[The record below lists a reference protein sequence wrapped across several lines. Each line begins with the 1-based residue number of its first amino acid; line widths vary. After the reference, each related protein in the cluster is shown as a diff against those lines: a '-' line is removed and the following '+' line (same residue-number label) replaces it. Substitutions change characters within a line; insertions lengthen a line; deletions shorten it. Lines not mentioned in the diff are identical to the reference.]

1 MLKLLKYA
9 GTFIITAC
17 LLFACQRAPIEFKRP
32 PLKIP
37 VGYFVGEYP
46 GIIAQEKGF
55 FKAQGV
61 DVELILH
68 KRYIQLEQGN
78 FSAGKYDGAM
88 YSLGSFIIL
97 SATNPDIQCVMVVDE
112 STGAD
117 VVVAQSQIK
126 TVADLKGKK
135 LGANLGGFSEVFV
148 TEMLKTANLTSDDVN
163 LVKSAGQTHLKYKNP
178 LIARVLA
185 FFNLAYF
192 FIKILAQQGFQ
203 KSRAF
208 ALVKS
213 EASEVPQRLE
223 NNTIQAGH
231 TWEPHLSEAR
241 KLGGHILFT
250 SKQTPGLILDMIVF
264 RGEIIRDRPEDVR
277 AFVRGWLQA
286 VNYWKANVQEG
297 NAIISKVLKIPS
309 NTISLEGVNLIDLG
323 ENQKLLQSSSSNSI
337 YKTAKIYTDFFI
349 RSGNVTRIPEL
360 KTLFNS
366 SFLKPPS

>member
-1 MLKLLKYA
+1 MFELLKYA
-9 GTFIITAC
+9 GIFIITAC

-97 SATNPDIQCVMVVDE
+97 SATNPDIQGVMVVDE

-117 VVVAQSQIK
+117 VVVGQSQIK
-126 TVADLKGKK
+126 TVADLKGKN

-163 LVKSAGQTHLKYKNP
+163 LVKS
-178 LIARVLA
+178 
-185 FFNLAYF
+185 
-192 FIKILAQQGFQ
+192 
-203 KSRAF
+203 
-208 ALVKS
+208 
-213 EASEVPQRLE
+213 EASEIPQRLK

-286 VNYWKANVQEG
+286 VNYWKANIQEG

-323 ENQKLLQSSSSNSI
+323 ENQKLFQSSRPNSI
-337 YKTAKIYTDFFI
+337 YKTAKIYAEFFI

-366 SFLKPPS
+366 SLLKPPS

>member
-9 GTFIITAC
+9 GIFIITAC

-163 LVKSAGQTHLKYKNP
+163 LVKS
-178 LIARVLA
+178 
-185 FFNLAYF
+185 
-192 FIKILAQQGFQ
+192 
-203 KSRAF
+203 
-208 ALVKS
+208 

-297 NAIISKVLKIPS
+297 NAIISKVLKIPR

-323 ENQKLLQSSSSNSI
+323 ENQKLFQSSSPNSI
-337 YKTAKIYTDFFI
+337 YKSAKIYTDFFI

>member
-1 MLKLLKYA
+1 
-9 GTFIITAC
+9 
-17 LLFACQRAPIEFKRP
+17 CQRAPIEFKRP

-37 VGYFVGEYP
+37 SGYFVGEYP
-46 GIIAQEKGF
+46 AIIAQEKGF

-126 TVADLKGKK
+126 TVADLKAKK

-163 LVKSAGQTHLKYKNP
+163 LVKS
-178 LIARVLA
+178 
-185 FFNLAYF
+185 
-192 FIKILAQQGFQ
+192 
-203 KSRAF
+203 
-208 ALVKS
+208 
-213 EASEVPQRLE
+213 EASEVPQRLK

-241 KLGGHILFT
+241 KLGEHILFS
-250 SKQTPGLILDMIVF
+250 SKETPGLILDMIVF

-323 ENQKLLQSSSSNSI
+323 ENQKLLQSSSPNSI